1 MDQKNILMVDDDE
14 DLLESLSDN
23 LENLPNISNIDTVFS
38 VDFAIDKIKEN
49 NYDLI
54 ITDIRMPGK
63 NGLDLIL
70 HLRKINYSGKIIVMS
85 AYEED
90 IRLAERRSYGIIEI
104 ISKPFDVTWFK
115 DKIKNYFSDREEV
128 EFVQF
133 DSINLLTVLQIINI
147 EKKSLVVDITCS
159 NNKGYIF
166 MLEGEILHSEYLELE
181 GENALMELVYLKAS
195 DISLLKLG
203 DKIVKKT
210 INVPFDELIFKI
222 LKNIDERQ
230 RDIQKKSYN
239 AKEEKMF
246 ENIFDEFETIS
257 GFAAAGIYNGTGKIL
272 SSTSNTKELNF
283 NEVGEQAIKLYK
295 AAKEV
300 CSKMNIGTTNFIE
313 THTDNFTFIHT
324 CIVPGKGAIGVVLK
338 KNGNIGMTRYHM
350 KEVVKRLKPKFQ

>member
-14 DLLESLSDN
+14 DLLEILSESLKT
-23 LENLPNISNIDTVFS
+23 LPNISNVDTVFS
-38 VDFAIDKIKEN
+38 VDLAIDKIKTN

-54 ITDIRMPGK
+54 ITDIRMPEK

-70 HLRKINYSGKIIVMS
+70 HFRKINYSGKIIVMS

-90 IRLAERRSYGIIEI
+90 IRLSEIRSYGIIEI

-115 DKIKNYFSDREEV
+115 NKIKNYFQDKDV

-147 EKKSLVVDITCS
+147 EKKSLVVDVTCN
-159 NNKGYIF
+159 NNKGYIY
-166 MLEGEILHSEYLELE
+166 MLEGEILHSEYLTLE
-181 GENALMELVYLKAS
+181 GESALMELVYLKAS

-203 DKIVKKT
+203 DKTVEKT
-210 INVPFDELIFKI
+210 IDVPFDELIFKI
-222 LKNIDERQ
+222 LKNIDEKQ
-230 RDIQKKSYN
+230 RYIEDKPYN
-239 AKEEKMF
+239 TKEDKMF
-246 ENIFDEFETIS
+246 ENVFDEFETIS
-257 GFAAAGIYNGTGKIL
+257 GFVAAGIYDGTGKIL
-272 SSTSNTKELNF
+272 TSTSNTKELDF

-300 CSKMNIGTTNFIE
+300 CSKIKIGTTNFIE

-324 CIVPGKGAIGVVLK
+324 CIVPSKGAIGVVLK

-350 KEVVKRLKPKFQ
+350 NEVVNKLRPQFK